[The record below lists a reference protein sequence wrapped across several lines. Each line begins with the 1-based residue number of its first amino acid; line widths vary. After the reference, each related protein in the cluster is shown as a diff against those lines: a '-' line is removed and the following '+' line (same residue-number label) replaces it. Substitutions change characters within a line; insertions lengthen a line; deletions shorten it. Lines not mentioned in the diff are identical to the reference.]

1 MEKCQIEEWKKRY
14 LVEKGIYLDFVPELL
29 ERKVNKIVSSL
40 VGKRN
45 FIVIV
50 TQRLGFS
57 KNLIDAICFEW
68 VNRTGLGFTIVQ
80 NISTSCFDDEYI
92 NSLEKS
98 ALLIIRYDKV
108 VTQNQQRG
116 AVLENL
122 LLSRYNQRRATII
135 EVLSRE
141 WELHKIPIFEQLPL
155 LGNIIFTD
163 NNYAKVFKV
172 RGG

>member
-1 MEKCQIEEWKKRY
+1 
-14 LVEKGIYLDFVPELL
+14 
-29 ERKVNKIVSSL
+29 
-40 VGKRN
+40 
-45 FIVIV
+45 
-50 TQRLGFS
+50 
-57 KNLIDAICFEW
+57 
-68 VNRTGLGFTIVQ
+68 
-80 NISTSCFDDEYI
+80 
-92 NSLEKS
+92 
-98 ALLIIRYDKV
+98 LIIRYDKV